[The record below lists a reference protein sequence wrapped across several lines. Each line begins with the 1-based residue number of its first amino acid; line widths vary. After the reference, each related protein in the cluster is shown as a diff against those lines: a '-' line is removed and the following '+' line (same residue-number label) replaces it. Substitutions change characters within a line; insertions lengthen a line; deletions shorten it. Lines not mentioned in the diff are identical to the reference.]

1 MPPPPSAQAG
11 ALAAV
16 GAAGRGAGGAP
27 LHEAARFNLTVI
39 LNARRPAPAR
49 TQAVQVLVQNFTDN
63 RDMQLQHAVTSTL
76 EQ

>member
-1 MPPPPSAQAG
+1 MCDAAPPSAQAG

-39 LNARRPAPAR
+39 LNARRPAR